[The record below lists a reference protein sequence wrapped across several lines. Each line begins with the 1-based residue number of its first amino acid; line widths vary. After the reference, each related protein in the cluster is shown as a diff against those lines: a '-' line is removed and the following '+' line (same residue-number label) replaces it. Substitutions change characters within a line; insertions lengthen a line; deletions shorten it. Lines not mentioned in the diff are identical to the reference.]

1 MFDKL
6 RHSKLMFWSVELL
19 VLIFI
24 VIGLTQVSFLFA
36 PVATFFSTLLIP
48 IISAGFLFYLFNPI
62 VKLLQRLHISRNV
75 SILLIFLVVI
85 GAIVLIVMAVLP
97 NLIYQITQFVTNIP
111 DFLKGV
117 RTFISKAS
125 HYTWYQRLNI
135 GKYVASLQI
144 SPSKL
149 LSQVLG
155 GFSSGLP
162 GVIGS
167 LASTVI
173 SIITIPVML
182 FYFLKDGEN
191 FVPSIQRLLPRR
203 YHAEVA
209 TVFTRLN
216 ATFSHYIG
224 GQAIECLFVGTFTF
238 IGYLII
244 GMPYAYLLGF
254 IAGVVTIIPYLGPY
268 IGIAPALIIAA
279 TEGWTKML
287 LVVLVV
293 VIIQMTDG
301 NFIYPNVI
309 GRSLDIH
316 PLTIIIL
323 LMVAGNLWGLLGT
336 ILAVPT
342 YAVIK
347 TVITYLY
354 ELYRFHQEHKN
365 DEDFDEDH
373 ELSLE
378 APTHA
383 DKPDS
388 ELKKK

>member
-1 MFDKL
+1 MFDRL
-6 RHSKLMFWSVELL
+6 RHSKLMFWSVEILI
-19 VLIFI
+19 LIFV

-48 IISAGFLFYLFNPI
+48 ILSAGFLFYLFNPI
-62 VKLLQRLHISRNV
+62 VKLLQKFHISRNI

-85 GAIVLIVMAVLP
+85 GALVLVFMAVLP
-97 NLIYQITQFVTNIP
+97 NLIYQVTQFVTNIP

-117 RTFISKAS
+117 RSFISKAS

-144 SPSKL
+144 SPSKV
-149 LSQVLG
+149 LSKVLG
-155 GFSSGLP
+155 GFSTGLP
-162 GVIGS
+162 TVIGS
-167 LASTVI
+167 VASMMI

-191 FVPSIQRLLPRR
+191 FVPSIQKMLPHR
-203 YHAEVA
+203 YHEEVA

-216 ATFSHYIG
+216 STLSHYIG

-254 IAGVVTIIPYLGPY
+254 IAGIVTIIPYLGPY
-268 IGIAPALIIAA
+268 IGIAPALAIAA

-287 LVVLVV
+287 LVVVVV

-323 LMVAGNLWGLLGT
+323 LMVASNLWGLLGT

-347 TVITYLY
+347 TVVTYLY
-354 ELYRFHQEHKN
+354 ELYRFHQEHKH
-365 DEDFDEDH
+365 DEDADSDE
-373 ELSLE
+373 ENAGE
-378 APTHA
+378 AHQIRDQA
-383 DKPDS
+383 DPQ
-388 ELKKK
+388 LKNK

>member
-19 VLIFI
+19 VLIFV

-149 LSQVLG
+149 LSQV
-155 GFSSGLP
+155 
-162 GVIGS
+162 
-167 LASTVI
+167 
-173 SIITIPVML
+173 
-182 FYFLKDGEN
+182 
-191 FVPSIQRLLPRR
+191 Q
-203 YHAEVA
+203 A
-209 TVFTRLN
+209 T
-216 ATFSHYIG
+216 
-224 GQAIECLFVGTFTF
+224 
-238 IGYLII
+238 
-244 GMPYAYLLGF
+244 
-254 IAGVVTIIPYLGPY
+254 
-268 IGIAPALIIAA
+268 
-279 TEGWTKML
+279 
-287 LVVLVV
+287 
-293 VIIQMTDG
+293 
-301 NFIYPNVI
+301 
-309 GRSLDIH
+309 
-316 PLTIIIL
+316 
-323 LMVAGNLWGLLGT
+323 
-336 ILAVPT
+336 
-342 YAVIK
+342 
-347 TVITYLY
+347 
-354 ELYRFHQEHKN
+354 
-365 DEDFDEDH
+365 
-373 ELSLE
+373 
-378 APTHA
+378 
-383 DKPDS
+383 
-388 ELKKK
+388 

>member
-19 VLIFI
+19 VLIFV

-182 FYFLKDGEN
+182 FYFVKDGEN

-209 TVFTRLN
+209 TVFTRL
-216 ATFSHYIG
+216 
-224 GQAIECLFVGTFTF
+224 
-238 IGYLII
+238 
-244 GMPYAYLLGF
+244 
-254 IAGVVTIIPYLGPY
+254 IALH
-268 IGIAPALIIAA
+268 
-279 TEGWTKML
+279 W
-287 LVVLVV
+287 
-293 VIIQMTDG
+293 
-301 NFIYPNVI
+301 
-309 GRSLDIH
+309 R
-316 PLTIIIL
+316 
-323 LMVAGNLWGLLGT
+323 AG
-336 ILAVPT
+336 
-342 YAVIK
+342 
-347 TVITYLY
+347 
-354 ELYRFHQEHKN
+354 
-365 DEDFDEDH
+365 D
-373 ELSLE
+373 
-378 APTHA
+378 
-383 DKPDS
+383 
-388 ELKKK
+388 